1 MGNVDAWRSPCA
13 ERNDNDNYDQHHP
26 CSPFAQASH
35 AITSSRLLKKKRN
48 TATPARNVKKPAR
61 KAAKT
66 AKTAKAAKAASSS
79 ASSSAPPAFRATKPL
94 PPGIKAIF
102 SKRKAA
108 QREDRLRTQRTF
120 TARENHA
127 WRTRPYGCHS
137 FEEAVRIYE
146 EKQRFNNL
154 PEDSFLRLDAHKP
167 ASFYPE
173 WCYRGEHPLKTGRKR
188 VLYHRS
194 DYITPIIDSM
204 TELYDTGADVFG
216 ISIMLSRQRK
226 RQKAQDQQ
234 AKLQS
239 GEHAKDLVNVLCT
252 ECGNQSTSKM
262 ITTKEGLVC
271 NCGVVCGRNFVSAN
285 RQKLGALQEDDK
297 TVVADAPQHHGRDQY
312 DFGPQ
317 TADEA
322 RKSRLALGKT
332 GSGGI
337 GGTYSSLEC
346 SVFAFPDPV
355 FVGCFLCRFCDQASE
370 WGGGLAASATRR
382 NNANSLLLRR
392 SSSAKWQMELR
403 CTPETESSNDQL

>member
-13 ERNDNDNYDQHHP
+13 ERNDNDNYDQHQNQQHP
-26 CSPFAQASH
+26 GSPFAQASH

-48 TATPARNVKKPAR
+48 IATPARNSKKPAR
-61 KAAKT
+61 
-66 AKTAKAAKAASSS
+66 KTAKAAKAPKTTKAAS
-79 ASSSAPPAFRATKPL
+79 SSSAPSSAPPVFRATKPL

-108 QREDRLRTQRTF
+108 RRENGLRTQRTF

-137 FEEAVRIYE
+137 FEEAMRIYE
-146 EKQRFNNL
+146 EKQRFDNL
-154 PEDSFLRLDAHKP
+154 PPNSFLRLEAHKP

-204 TELYDTGADVFG
+204 TDLYDTGADVFG

-239 GEHAKDLVNVLCT
+239 SVNANELGNVLCT

-297 TVVADAPQHHGRDQY
+297 TVVADAPQQHGRDQY

-317 TADEA
+317 TTEEA

-337 GGTYSSLEC
+337 GGTHSSLKC
-346 SVFAFPDPV
+346 
-355 FVGCFLCRFCDQASE
+355 
-370 WGGGLAASATRR
+370 
-382 NNANSLLLRR
+382 SLLLRF
-392 SSSAKWQMELR
+392 LTR
-403 CTPETESSNDQL
+403 CFFVPLL

>member
-26 CSPFAQASH
+26 CSPFAQAPH

-48 TATPARNVKKPAR
+48 TATPARNSKKPAR
-61 KAAKT
+61 KTAKPAKT
-66 AKTAKAAKAASSS
+66 AKP
-79 ASSSAPPAFRATKPL
+79 SSAPAVFRATKPL

-102 SKRKAA
+102 SKRKAS

-146 EKQRFNNL
+146 EKQRFDNL
-154 PEDSFLRLDAHKP
+154 PQDSFLRLDAHKP

-226 RQKAQDQQ
+226 RQKAHDQQ

-239 GEHAKDLVNVLCT
+239 GEHSKELVNVLCI

-297 TVVADAPQHHGRDQY
+297 TVVADAPQHHGCDQY

-317 TADEA
+317 TTEEA

-337 GGTYSSLEC
+337 GGTHIFSQMLA
-346 SVFAFPDPV
+346 FIAFPDPV
-355 FVGCFLCRFCDQASE
+355 FFRVFFVP
-370 WGGGLAASATRR
+370 
-382 NNANSLLLRR
+382 LL
-392 SSSAKWQMELR
+392 
-403 CTPETESSNDQL
+403 